1 MLALF
6 GAAIVLLAGMGW
18 SYGFAGAVIGT
29 QVLVTLGGR
38 RDRGAAALL
47 RWTPA
52 IALVLALFV
61 YTALGRHQGAPARA
75 PSDASSLLLPFYSL
89 GSAWV
94 GSEAFLKSVKA
105 AELGFF
111 VAGAVSLLAGAWA
124 LYRRW
129 RRGMLSGALLPVYFL
144 GYGATCALL
153 FSVSRGGWG
162 IQGVV
167 ASRYYMDLV
176 LFLIGVLWLLFEDAH
191 ARRDGAS
198 RLSAVACIAIAAI
211 VFAGHAWTYRIEWY
225 TAPWRA
231 MAFDRVEEAFL
242 RGATTR
248 EDSRTMQAPQPFAG
262 QAVAIMRAR
271 KLSLFRNADAST
283 CDPAVVRWVDGWYDA
298 GRHGNRWMKQAARIE
313 VPPCSCEAKTT
324 AYLPEGFAA
333 RDLSIVA
340 GDWKQTLALV
350 PGKKTPVTLPA
361 SPARRIATLSVSVA
375 TVPAKDIPGSTD
387 KRTVGAL
394 FGPLQFDCAVPAT
407 AQ

>member
-1 MLALF
+1 M
-6 GAAIVLLAGMGW
+6 
-18 SYGFAGAVIGT
+18 
-29 QVLVTLGGR
+29 
-38 RDRGAAALL
+38 
-47 RWTPA
+47 
-52 IALVLALFV
+52 
-61 YTALGRHQGAPARA
+61 
-75 PSDASSLLLPFYSL
+75 
-89 GSAWV
+89 
-94 GSEAFLKSVKA
+94 
-105 AELGFF
+105 
-111 VAGAVSLLAGAWA
+111 
-124 LYRRW
+124 
-129 RRGMLSGALLPVYFL
+129 
-144 GYGATCALL
+144 L
-153 FSVSRGGWG
+153 FSLSRGGWG

-225 TAPWRA
+225 TAPGARWRSIA
-231 MAFDRVEEAFL
+231 WKKRSSAARRPGRLAHDAGAAAV
-242 RGATTR
+242 RGAGGGDHAHAQVVALPPR
-248 EDSRTMQAPQPFAG
+248 RCVDVRSR
-262 QAVAIMRAR
+262 R
-271 KLSLFRNADAST
+271 
-283 CDPAVVRWVDGWYDA
+283 VRWVDGWYDA

-313 VPPCSCEAKTT
+313 APPCSCEAKTT
-324 AYLPEGFAA
+324 AYLPAGFAA
-333 RDLSIVA
+333 RDLNIVA